1 LKKTDAARAGSH
13 STGSCSANWD
23 TDKHTLFLRALDHY
37 RATESTEA
45 RRRLDPSDHPVRE
58 VLREWML
65 WLVTCPAAGE
75 SGRGCFVINTAT
87 ELGTTDAQ
95 VQQRTEAAFEVTRQA
110 LHAVLTEGRERGELS
125 TDLDIDG
132 AVESLFTTVLG
143 LRVRE
148 RAGHDL
154 TRLTTAIDFA
164 IRAPSLSCRATEFR
178 ILFRRRREKRKC
190 EFCTSFA
197 TWNSGRKDPGCCDP
211 RLTARTG
218 TSPHR

>member
-1 LKKTDAARAGSH
+1 MARPRQFDEENAVTAATELFWRRGYHATSVRDLGDELKLTPSSLYR
-13 STGSCSANWD
+13 TF

-37 RATESTEA
+37 RATESTQA
-45 RRRLDPSDHPVRE
+45 RRRLDASDRPVRE

-75 SGRGCFVINTAT
+75 AGRGCFVINTAT

-95 VQQRTEAAFEVTRQA
+95 VQERTEAAFTVTRQA
-110 LHAVLTEGRERGELS
+110 LHAVLAEGRERGELS

-154 TRLTTAIDFA
+154 ERLITAIDFA
-164 IRAPSLSCRATEFR
+164 IRALGDEP
-178 ILFRRRREKRKC
+178 
-190 EFCTSFA
+190 
-197 TWNSGRKDPGCCDP
+197 
-211 RLTARTG
+211 AR
-218 TSPHR
+218 PA

>member
-1 LKKTDAARAGSH
+1 MARPRQFDEQEAVTAATELFWRRGYHATSVRDLGDELNLAPS
-13 STGSCSANWD
+13 SLYRTF

-45 RRRLDPSDHPVRE
+45 RRRLDASDRPVRE

-95 VQQRTEAAFEVTRQA
+95 VQERTEAAFAVTRRA
-110 LHAVLTEGRERGELS
+110 LHAVLAEGRERGELS

-154 TRLTTAIDFA
+154 GRLTTAIDLA
-164 IRAPSLSCRATEFR
+164 IRALGEEPA
-178 ILFRRRREKRKC
+178 KP
-190 EFCTSFA
+190 A
-197 TWNSGRKDPGCCDP
+197 
-211 RLTARTG
+211 
-218 TSPHR
+218 

>member
-1 LKKTDAARAGSH
+1 MARPRQFDEQDALSAATELFWRRGYHATSVRDLGEELKLTPSSLYR
-13 STGSCSANWD
+13 TF

-37 RATESTEA
+37 RATESTQA
-45 RRRLDPSDHPVRE
+45 QRRLDASDRPVRE

-75 SGRGCFVINTAT
+75 SGRGCFVVNTAT

-95 VQQRTEAAFEVTRQA
+95 VQERTEAAFAVTRQV
-110 LHAVLTEGRERGELS
+110 LHAVLAEGRERGELS
-125 TDLDIDG
+125 TGLDIDA

-154 TRLTTAIDFA
+154 RRLTTAIDFA
-164 IRAPSLSCRATEFR
+164 LRALGDEPAQP
-178 ILFRRRREKRKC
+178 
-190 EFCTSFA
+190 A
-197 TWNSGRKDPGCCDP
+197 
-211 RLTARTG
+211 
-218 TSPHR
+218 